1 MRMTLIPWLVL
12 CCLHFTSNAL
22 SITPQLHIIPA
33 SFYLPLCCFGWNP
46 ILRPS
51 LSNVLHITKP
61 IYLRG
66 HIHIFIH
73 SHSHQALHQE
83 TLNQDSP
90 FKQTNELWITPLHKL
105 PAQCVTET
113 ERLGGGGG
121 EEREREREKKK
132 KIWEPEEKEQ
142 KGEERGDRECETES
156 NREEDAKRREG
167 EKQTGK
173 RESVGLQGPWSRKR
187 PLLHGSTLMGLA
199 RPRFVHT
206 VGQPLRIKITK

>member
-33 SFYLPLCCFGWNP
+33 SFYLTLCCLGWNP

-105 PAQCVTET
+105 PAQSVTET
-113 ERLGGGGG
+113 ERLGGWGGG
-121 EEREREREKKK
+121 KKKEGIKRERERKWKTFGR
-132 KIWEPEEKEQ
+132 Q
-142 KGEERGDRECETES
+142 KNKSRRGMREETES
-156 NREEDAKRREG
+156 VRQKATERRMQRGGRVRNRQAKGSAWAYRGRG
-167 EKQTGK
+167 AGK
-173 RESVGLQGPWSRKR
+173 DLCS
-187 PLLHGSTLMGLA
+187 MGALWWA
-199 RPRFVHT
+199 
-206 VGQPLRIKITK
+206 

>member
-33 SFYLPLCCFGWNP
+33 SFYLPLCCLGWNP

-105 PAQCVTET
+105 PAQSVTET
-113 ERLGGGGG
+113 ERLGGWWGGG
-121 EEREREREKKK
+121 NKARERENEKHSGDRRTRAEGG
-132 KIWEPEEKEQ
+132 WEGRQRVWDRKQQRGGRKEEGGWETDRQ
-142 KGEERGDRECETES
+142 KGVRGPTGAVEQ
-156 NREEDAKRREG
+156 
-167 EKQTGK
+167 EKTSAPW
-173 RESVGLQGPWSRKR
+173 EHSDGLSKAPLCSHCWSA
-187 PLLHGSTLMGLA
+187 S
-199 RPRFVHT
+199 
-206 VGQPLRIKITK
+206 QN

>member
-33 SFYLPLCCFGWNP
+33 SFYLPLCCLGWNP

-105 PAQCVTET
+105 PAQSVTET
-113 ERLGGGGG
+113 ERLGGWWGGG
-121 EEREREREKKK
+121 IKREREKMKN
-132 KIWEPEEKEQ
+132 IREIEEQEQ
-142 KGEERGDRECETES
+142 KGDERGDRGCETES
-156 NREEDAKRREG
+156 NRGEDAKRREG

-173 RESVGLQGPWSRKR
+173 RECVGLQGPWSRKR